1 MLDVNVDDF
10 RLLDRI
16 RVQSDYHEMNEVFP
30 LTSMTIHL
38 LQPDQNLYHLGGK
51 PVSFTSS
58 SKASQVSITQ
68 KVQAMRTPSSLLEE
82 AKEQASQ
89 LLTTFGKYGHVVQVQ
104 DEQGQIQEICI
115 IDTEDLETAQNVWRW
130 NMGGLGF
137 SSNGYAGPYQTAMT
151 MDGTIAGNMVAAN
164 SIAAEK
170 LDISYRTSVEQ
181 NIADSLAA
189 AKADTS
195 EKLKAYWTQV
205 ETESRITNAMD
216 SISLSVYQQ
225 AKNYTDGQFREQLA
239 QYYSKSEIDLKTDS
253 IQLQV
258 YQEYSLPNN
267 LLPYTADWGSTY
279 TWKRHANCTVS
290 TNYVSGAKTMQFDD
304 SISGDVEILTSQGI
318 SISFNQNHYYTFSP
332 TLKES
337 QLHP

>member
-1 MLDVNVDDF
+1 MSVRGFIQTLLNHHNGQSDETFELGVVNITDPNDSLYRYTNYEDTLFCLMDKVINRLGGILQIRHENNHRYLDILNSYPRVCGQQIHFRENLMDYVCNSESTELATVVIPLGATLEDRQIEALEERVSIAAVNNQKDYLEAPTAIAKYGRICKVVTFEDIHTPSLLKTKGQEWLEHNQYEDLQLEVSAVDLSMLDVNVDDF

-137 SSNGYAGPYQTAMT
+137 SSNGYAGP
-151 MDGTIAGNMVAAN
+151 
-164 SIAAEK
+164 
-170 LDISYRTSVEQ
+170 
-181 NIADSLAA
+181 
-189 AKADTS
+189 
-195 EKLKAYWTQV
+195 
-205 ETESRITNAMD
+205 
-216 SISLSVYQQ
+216 
-225 AKNYTDGQFREQLA
+225 
-239 QYYSKSEIDLKTDS
+239 
-253 IQLQV
+253 
-258 YQEYSLPNN
+258 
-267 LLPYTADWGSTY
+267 
-279 TWKRHANCTVS
+279 
-290 TNYVSGAKTMQFDD
+290 
-304 SISGDVEILTSQGI
+304 
-318 SISFNQNHYYTFSP
+318 
-332 TLKES
+332 
-337 QLHP
+337 